1 MIASGGNA
9 GLAAACASKA
19 LGLRCTVF
27 LPEGVS
33 ASTVQFMKRE
43 GAEIVT
49 AGKIYLDALRAA
61 EKAVEIDSNAYGRPI
76 CLRAPS
82 TADAH

>member
-1 MIASGGNA
+1 MHARRRRGPGIHVIIASGGNA

-33 ASTVQFMKRE
+33 AFTVEFMRRE
-43 GAEIVT
+43 GADIVT
-49 AGKIYLDALRAA
+49 VGKIYLDALRAA
-61 EKAVEIDSNAYGRPI
+61 EDAVA
-76 CLRAPS
+76 
-82 TADAH
+82 